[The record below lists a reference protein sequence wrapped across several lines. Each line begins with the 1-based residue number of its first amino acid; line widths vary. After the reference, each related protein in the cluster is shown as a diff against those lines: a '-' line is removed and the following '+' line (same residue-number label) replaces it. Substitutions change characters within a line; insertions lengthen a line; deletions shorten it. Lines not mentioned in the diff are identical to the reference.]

1 MTGEERNEGS
11 SAKEGLATQARSSAA
26 HTVRS
31 LCTELSTCAE
41 DHQQHG
47 GGAWGI
53 LTSPTVNSRLPWTH
67 TRMQV
72 QALQQ
77 QQLGNPAR
85 SAAQRRPPRAL
96 ALAHG
101 PVAAEQLNLSKV
113 LCCTAE
119 TKTAPLQG
127 QRLLVDLR
135 LMAQEAEGAAGK
147 RGLPQRTLSLLACAN
162 VYHCCRTA
170 HV

>member
-101 PVAAEQLNLSKV
+101 PVAAEQLNLSGV
-113 LCCTAE
+113 L
-119 TKTAPLQG
+119 LQG
-127 QRLLVDLR
+127 WHTHVASVAPVPRSRCRHGPAAARRALLVPR
-135 LMAQEAEGAAGK
+135 ATEV
-147 RGLPQRTLSLLACAN
+147 RS
-162 VYHCCRTA
+162 VS
-170 HV
+170 